1 MAAFCTPNF
10 YHGASAEPIA
20 IKGLFHFLDSLSD
33 DLSLQTVLQES
44 LSQQQQSSTPAPVA
58 KKEQPLPFFAPR
70 FDISETDDAYHLHGD
85 LAGLSKEHI
94 DIDFTDA
101 QTITVRGKVLRNS
114 VPASTKTQ
122 PVEEDVMVDDAAPS
136 SPDSSHHATVE
147 DDFEDLAAEV
157 NTAAS
162 SSSSAASTPEKTFAA
177 AAAAEKQAQKP
188 REEQTPAK
196 YWISER
202 KYGQFA
208 RSFKFRKTVDVAS
221 VSASLDNGVLSIVVP
236 KKNESRKIF
245 VQ

>member
-1 MAAFCTPNF
+1 MATFCTPNF

-20 IKGLFHFLDSLSD
+20 IKGLFHFLDNLSD

-44 LSQQQQSSTPAPVA
+44 LSQQQQQPSTSVPVA
-58 KKEQPLPFFAPR
+58 KKEQPLPFFTPR

-94 DIDFTDA
+94 DIDFTDT

-122 PVEEDVMVDDAAPS
+122 PVEEDVVVDDAAPS
-136 SPDSSHHATVE
+136 SPVSSHNATVE

-157 NTAAS
+157 NTAT
-162 SSSSAASTPEKTFAA
+162 SSSSAASTPEKTIAA
-177 AAAAEKQAQKP
+177 AAKKQAQKP

-221 VSASLDNGVLSIVVP
+221 VSASLDNGVLSIFVP